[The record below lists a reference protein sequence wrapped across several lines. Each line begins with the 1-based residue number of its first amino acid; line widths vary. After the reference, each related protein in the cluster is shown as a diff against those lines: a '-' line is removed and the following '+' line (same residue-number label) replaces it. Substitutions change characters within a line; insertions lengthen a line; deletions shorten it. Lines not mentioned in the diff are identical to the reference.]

1 MHGALNAFQTHD
13 GITPAGIAG
22 DLKKKKSLKYLLQ
35 YFYENKI
42 ELWNIFISQSV
53 KDNFDI
59 PRFKKKLYSVDEK

>member
-35 YFYENKI
+35 YFYEN
-42 ELWNIFISQSV
+42 
-53 KDNFDI
+53 
-59 PRFKKKLYSVDEK
+59 